1 MPEPGPAVDDDEEE
15 GWPAHIVEALLGLIN
30 PELLTVIQDPPA
42 GAPDIRTGEEIWSLR
57 RSGEERSS
65 AQ

>member
-1 MPEPGPAVDDDEEE
+1 MPEPGPAPDDEEQE

-42 GAPDIRTGEEIWSLR
+42 GAPDIRTGKEIWSLR
-57 RSGEERSS
+57 RAVEERRP

>member
-1 MPEPGPAVDDDEEE
+1 MPEPGPAPDDEE

-42 GAPDIRTGEEIWSLR
+42 GAPDIRTGKEIWSLR
-57 RSGEERSS
+57 RSGEERRPV
-65 AQ
+65 Q